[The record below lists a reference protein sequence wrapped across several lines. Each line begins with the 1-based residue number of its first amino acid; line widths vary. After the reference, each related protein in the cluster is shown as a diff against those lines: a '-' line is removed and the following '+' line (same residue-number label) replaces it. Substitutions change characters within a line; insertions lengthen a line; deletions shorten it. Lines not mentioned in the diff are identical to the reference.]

1 MHKQTSPVRLAALAV
16 GLLVLTGCGAG
27 TESLPAES
35 TTGVQS
41 SATEVDLTGLRQ
53 LSREGELWQ
62 IDGATMYVT
71 VPAEKSRGSI
81 LQTVDLNTGKRQALC
96 FKKNCTH
103 QNEDCNAWLD
113 CESEIGVFA
122 VAENR
127 LALVY
132 GRYGPLEEQGAEP
145 SAAVELRDRSGAV
158 ICPAVPLP
166 TRPASAFYTD
176 GKALYYTWQQTLD
189 ESTHALSLMRIALDE
204 DEGFGQVTAA
214 AYWQLPNQISVTEF
228 CTDQGFLAVQWE
240 YRMDGQTQVAQHRAL
255 CVAQWDGTVRRI
267 AENADGQSFLITD
280 MGDHAVYRYDSR
292 TGVLEQLDAVTG
304 QVTPFAQLSPGLR
317 FSEGAAGVGDVL
329 LFNTIQEDTTQA
341 WYLQAGGEPVAIQRQ
356 TSHNGYLRS
365 AIVRDV
371 LADGRLIIDLGDMN
385 YEESYTDQTGRWI
398 TSQTSETLLGVCTP
412 QQYRDGAEDCLML
425 ETNHPF

>member
-1 MHKQTSPVRLAALAV
+1 MHKQTSLARLAVLAV
-16 GLLVLTGCGAG
+16 GLLVLVGCGAG
-27 TESLPAES
+27 PESLPAES
-35 TTGVQS
+35 TSGVQGD
-41 SATEVDLTGLRQ
+41 ATGVDLTGLRQ
-53 LSREGELWQ
+53 LSREGKLWQ
-62 IDGATMYVT
+62 IDDTTMYVT

-81 LQTVDLNTGKRQALC
+81 LQTIDLNTGERRALC
-96 FKKNCTH
+96 SKEDCTH
-103 QNEDCNAWLD
+103 QDETCNAWLD
-113 CESEIGVFA
+113 CGSEIGVFA

-166 TRPASAFYTD
+166 NRPDSAFYTD
-176 GKALYYTWQQTLD
+176 GQALYYTWQQTLD

-228 CTDQGFLAVQWE
+228 CTDQGFLAIQWE
-240 YRMDGQTQVAQHRAL
+240 YRMDGQIQVAQHRAL

-292 TGVLEQLDAVTG
+292 NGALEQLDAVTG

-371 LADGRLIIDLGDMN
+371 LVDGRLIIDLGDMN

-412 QQYRDGAEDCLML
+412 QQYRDGAEDCLVL